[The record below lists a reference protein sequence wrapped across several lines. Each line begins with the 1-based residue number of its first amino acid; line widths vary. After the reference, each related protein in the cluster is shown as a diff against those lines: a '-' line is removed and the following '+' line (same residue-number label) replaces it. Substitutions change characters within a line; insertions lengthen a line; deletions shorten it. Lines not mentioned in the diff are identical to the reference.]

1 MASCGPHLAS
11 GAGEG
16 KGKGA
21 ALGCRDHDGCLKPR
35 TRGLTDALPDS
46 SASARSH
53 EECSKRDKLSQ
64 GHPSKTPHG
73 ATQQGVPG
81 SPTVSPSSIANKDPQ
96 AEEFGQGAGHPQAIN
111 RSGVRPPSTRG
122 PAASGDDV
130 GGYTPP
136 SACASALG
144 RSRKQESRASTLCSD
159 GSSVPSQ
166 GAQRACPRQHHS
178 PEDIHCPLD
187 SSVSRPM
194 PGLSSRD
201 RAHPHGPSPSLSE
214 SPQGTWNQA
223 SWDPGPPF
231 SVSLY
236 SQDTRR
242 LSSIPITPGSN
253 SDCVSNFY
261 LPDSPSAETEG
272 GPEFRPCSVALT
284 PSNTSGPFSAPADGL
299 GEKTGDDRFQPAGW
313 PEG

>member
-1 MASCGPHLAS
+1 MLPEHRWDLGVWLWRVPWGFPGSFLLQESVRCLGISDLILDPQLPPACPQRTYGSPWAAGLGAGPEQGTRFLSIHLFILSCCSGSLEDAVASCGPHLAS

-16 KGKGA
+16 KGEGA

-53 EECSKRDKLSQ
+53 EKCSKRDKLSQ
-64 GHPSKTPHG
+64 GRPSETPQG

-81 SPTVSPSSIANKDPQ
+81 SPTVSPLSIANKDPQ
-96 AEEFGQGAGHPQAIN
+96 AEEFGQGAGHPQARN

-122 PAASGDDV
+122 PAASGDDA

-144 RSRKQESRASTLCSD
+144 RSRKQESRASTLYSAS
-159 GSSVPSQ
+159 SSVPSQ

-178 PEDIHCPLD
+178 PKDIHCPVD

-194 PGLSSRD
+194 PGLSSRG
-201 RAHPHGPSPSLSE
+201 RAHPHGP
-214 SPQGTWNQA
+214 
-223 SWDPGPPF
+223 PP
-231 SVSLY
+231 
-236 SQDTRR
+236 RR
-242 LSSIPITPGSN
+242 GS
-253 SDCVSNFY
+253 
-261 LPDSPSAETEG
+261 
-272 GPEFRPCSVALT
+272 
-284 PSNTSGPFSAPADGL
+284 
-299 GEKTGDDRFQPAGW
+299 
-313 PEG
+313 